1 MSKSLTDRSRQLF
14 GPSLRYFAAV
24 ARYGSFRGAARELNI
39 ASSAVNRQI
48 LALEQAMGVTLFE
61 RVGRSIRLSAPG
73 EILLRHV
80 SDTLRD
86 FDSMVAEI
94 DAIRGLKLGRVR
106 IATVESVGEALLP
119 GIIERFAAAYP
130 GIDLVVTVAGSEEAE
145 RRVLASEADIGLTF
159 NPRERAAL
167 DTGFRRNIRIGAV
180 VAPDHPVA
188 ALRNPSLADCLRHP
202 LALPAKGLSLRAA
215 LDTTAAMRAGG
226 FRMALEA
233 NTLGMMKAA
242 ARSRRLVA
250 FQTRIG
256 LEADLAA
263 GTLVFRPLSDID
275 LPIDQFAVVSRADA
289 TLKLAPATFHAFAVR
304 ELADAMIVD
313 DAETASPRP

>member
-1 MSKSLTDRSRQLF
+1 MTDRSRQLF

-48 LALEQAMGVTLFE
+48 LALEEAMGVTLFD

-86 FDSMVAEI
+86 FETVVADI
-94 DAIRGLKLGRVR
+94 DALRGVKLGRVR
-106 IATVESVGEALLP
+106 ISTVESVGEAILP
-119 GIIERFAAAYP
+119 GIMARFAAAYP
-130 GIDLVVTVAGSEEAE
+130 GIDLVVTVTGSEEAE
-145 RRVLASEADIGLTF
+145 RLVLAGQADLGLTF
-159 NPRERAAL
+159 NPRERASL

-180 VAPDHPVA
+180 VAPEHPLA
-188 ALRNPSLADCLRHP
+188 QLRQVTLADCLRHP

-215 LDTTAAMRAGG
+215 LDATAAMRAGG
-226 FRMALEA
+226 FRVALEA
-233 NTLGMMKAA
+233 NTLGLMKAA
-242 ARSRRLVA
+242 ARSGGVVA
-250 FQTRIG
+250 FQTRVG

-263 GTLVFRPLSDID
+263 GTLVFRPLADAD
-275 LPIDQFAVVSRADA
+275 LPIDQFAVISRGDT

-304 ELADAMIVD
+304 ELAEAMRGD
-313 DAETASPRP
+313 DADPASIRP